1 MAELKRG
8 KKLQF
13 CRGYYLFVGEQIGSL
28 TKYIGNTI
36 IADPDSRLLQPIAGP
51 QI

>member
-1 MAELKRG
+1 MADLKRG

-13 CRGYYLFVGEQIGSL
+13 CRGYYLFDRGSNWFFYKKYPKYYL
-28 TKYIGNTI
+28 T
-36 IADPDSRLLQPIAGP
+36 DPDSRLLQQIAGP